1 MPVYENHGNLLRC
14 TKGSRLGYFAHRHR
28 EIELVLLYK
37 GTSTAIIDGVT
48 YTLKAGDG
56 LIVFPNQLHKYVS
69 EGPEEYILFLIPST
83 IYNDFEETVDG
94 HKPLSPVLEK
104 AAEHPAIRALAQMCL
119 EDGARFAYQRDKNL
133 TGAILS
139 LILEDLPTYPVE
151 AADGALERI
160 LLYCEQHFLEDLTL
174 DTLSKELFL
183 GKYYISHLFGKQ
195 LGISFGNYIN
205 ALRIEE
211 SVKLLTT
218 TDLPITDICFASGF
232 TCTRTFNRAFMGRI
246 GMSPREYRLQQ
257 KRERLELWI

>member
-28 EIELVLLYK
+28 EIELVLFYK
-37 GTSTAIIDGVT
+37 GSSTATVDGVT
-48 YTLKAGDG
+48 YHLQAGDA

-69 EGPEEYILFLIPST
+69 EGPEEYILFLIPAT
-83 IYNDFEETVDG
+83 IYNDFEETIGG
-94 HKPLSPVLEK
+94 HKPVSPLLK
-104 AAEHPAIRALAQMCL
+104 GQAANASVKALAQMCL
-119 EDGARFAYQRDKNL
+119 EDKARFAYQRDKNL

-139 LILEDLPTYPVE
+139 LILEDLETYPVE
-151 AADGALERI
+151 ATDSALERV

-195 LGISFGNYIN
+195 LGISFGNYVN

-218 TDLPITDICFASGF
+218 TDMPVTDVCFASGF

-246 GMSPREYRLQQ
+246 GMSPRDYRLQQ
-257 KRERLELWI
+257 KRDRLELWV

>member
-1 MPVYENHGNLLRC
+1 LPVYENHGNLLRC
-14 TKGSRLGYFAHRHR
+14 TTGTRLGYFAHRHR
-28 EIELVLLYK
+28 EIELVLFYK
-37 GTSTAIIDGVT
+37 GRSTAVIDGVT
-48 YTLKAGDG
+48 YQINAGDA

-69 EGPEEYILFLIPST
+69 DGPEEYILFLIPST
-83 IYNDFEETVDG
+83 IYNDFEEVIDG
-94 HKPLSPVLEK
+94 TKPLYPILKGLADSPQIK
-104 AAEHPAIRALAQMCL
+104 GLAQMCI

-139 LILEDLPTYPVE
+139 FILEELETYPVE
-151 AADGALERI
+151 AADGALERV

-218 TDLPITDICFASGF
+218 TDLPITDVCFASGF

-257 KRERLELWI
+257 KRDRLELWI